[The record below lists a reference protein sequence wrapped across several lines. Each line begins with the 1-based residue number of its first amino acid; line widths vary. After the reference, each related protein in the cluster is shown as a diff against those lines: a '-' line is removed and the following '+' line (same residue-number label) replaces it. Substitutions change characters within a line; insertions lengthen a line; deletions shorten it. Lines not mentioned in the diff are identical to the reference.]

1 MSRVRESFGV
11 ELALRKLFEAPTV
24 AGLAAQIEQEL
35 GVSTSVPAAA
45 IVRRERAD
53 GAAPLSYAQ
62 QRLWFLDQLDP
73 GSPAYNISVAVS
85 LSGQLDVGA
94 LIHSLNEIVQRHEVL
109 RTHFVTRHRLPAQL
123 VAPQLHLEVPL
134 IDLTPLP
141 ESERAAHVQRLS
153 MEHAR
158 QPFALSTGPLLRAQ
172 LLRLGDAEHLALLTM
187 HHIVSDGWSMGV
199 LVREIAALYAAFSR
213 GEASPLLPLPI
224 QYADYALWQREWLS
238 GQRLTAQ
245 LAYWQQQLAGAPGV
259 SELPGDRARPEVASY
274 GGARQ
279 PVRIEQQL
287 SEDIA
292 KLSRREGA
300 TLFMTLLAAFQ
311 VLLSHC
317 SAQPDVVTGTD
328 VANRNRAETEGLIGF
343 FVNQLALR
351 TKIRDAESF
360 RDLLKQVREVALS
373 AYAHQDLPFEKV
385 VEAIRPERNLNHM
398 PLFQVKLILQ
408 NTQER
413 ELNLPGLTL
422 SPVKTGDVALDFDL
436 LLVLF
441 ETPEGLHGW
450 IHYATDLYEAATV
463 SRIFECYL
471 LLLTKI
477 IAQPDVRLG
486 ELKASLVAA
495 DKLHLTDRE
504 EELEQSRLQKFKS
517 VRRRRLG

>member
-1 MSRVRESFGV
+1 
-11 ELALRKLFEAPTV
+11 LADE
-24 AGLAAQIEQEL
+24 
-35 GVSTSVPAAA
+35 
-45 IVRRERAD
+45 
-53 GAAPLSYAQ
+53 
-62 QRLWFLDQLDP
+62 
-73 GSPAYNISVAVS
+73 
-85 LSGQLDVGA
+85 
-94 LIHSLNEIVQRHEVL
+94 
-109 RTHFVTRHRLPAQL
+109 
-123 VAPQLHLEVPL
+123 
-134 IDLTPLP
+134 
-141 ESERAAHVQRLS
+141 
-153 MEHAR
+153 
-158 QPFALSTGPLLRAQ
+158 
-172 LLRLGDAEHLALLTM
+172 EHLALLTM

-199 LVREIAALYAAFSR
+199 LVKEVAALYAAFTQ
-213 GEASPLLPLPI
+213 GLPSPLPDLPI
-224 QYADYALWQREWLS
+224 QYADYALWQREWLA
-238 GQRLTAQ
+238 GQRLADQ
-245 LAYWQQQLAGAPGV
+245 LTYWQQQLGGAPGV
-259 SELPGDRARPEVASY
+259 SELPGDRARPEVSSY
-274 GGARQ
+274 RGARH

-287 SEDIA
+287 SEEIG

-311 VLLSHC
+311 VLLSHY

-343 FVNQLALR
+343 FVNQLPLR

-360 RDLLKQVREVALS
+360 RSLLKQVREVALG
-373 AYAHQDLPFEKV
+373 AYAHQDVPFEKV
-385 VEAIRPERNLNHM
+385 VEAIRPERHLNHM

-436 LLVLF
+436 LFVLF

-463 SRIFECYL
+463 SRLFERYL
-471 LLLTKI
+471 LLLTNI

-486 ELKASLVAA
+486 ELKESLGAA
-495 DKLHLTDRE
+495 DQQHLTDRE